1 MKRFT
6 TLAVSCATVCM
17 LAATAGAQPPRQ
29 DAIWARSTGG
39 APLVLDG
46 KLDEPQWA
54 LAESK
59 VIDWM
64 TDTGIPG
71 GGWKPEGGFLPTDPT
86 HATVKFLTVGNTL
99 WMSVVLP
106 DKSIGGS
113 ITFNRF
119 DGLLMSIKDH
129 LSTNHPAPPTE
140 IFYVW
145 WNTDPAATDPQP
157 PGQQPVFAGGGPF
170 AAQPSYAPRTPAQI
184 AACNAVTVVRG
195 IANTDAAQDTSW
207 TVEMRFDLSA
217 LGYNIAQAQGDIIEF
232 NLSIYDCD
240 NYWPLVPINL
250 ASNRVWWQGPW
261 GNSLGYNEVRI
272 YCKPSVTVST
282 NPLPYLAPEVIVP
295 DGKLFPSPNID
306 GLLNDPVWANAARID
321 IRYGDDALRNTY
333 PGVLK
338 WRGGQYQP
346 AVNGGQAAVLDPG
359 DATVKYF
366 FRDDS
371 LFFGFDVRDQA
382 VQSVSA
388 TDRMDGFV
396 VGIYDRVAREALDNT
411 LQPHR
416 LTFDVSPT
424 GSARTA
430 DFLTTLVG
438 NGGARVKLSLKAGT
452 TVDTFGTNVDAG
464 YTAEMV
470 VDLTKIGYPHGL
482 GDHVVFFN
490 VNYYDGDSFIPFTDS
505 YGTRTWWGA
514 EYDNTCCPA
523 WSYMDPLMNVLTDVP
538 GRSPGT
544 SGYQLLSAAPNP
556 FRTATTLHYLL
567 GGPSRVQLQVFDA
580 QGRVIL
586 HRDLGV
592 QDAGERHAPLVG
604 FNGRTGVYLY
614 RLRMTDPVSGGE
626 QASLDGRLLVVR

>member
-1 MKRFT
+1 MKRWT
-6 TLAVSCATVCM
+6 TLAVTCATACM

-29 DAIWARSTGG
+29 DAIWARSTAG
-39 APLVLDG
+39 ALLVLDG
-46 KLDEPQWA
+46 KLNEPQWA

-59 VIDWM
+59 VIDWG

-71 GGWKPEGGFLPTDPT
+71 GGYKPEGGFLPTDAT
-86 HATVKFLTVGNTL
+86 HATVKFLTVGNTF
-99 WMSVVLP
+99 WMGVVLP

-113 ITFNRF
+113 INFNRF

-157 PGQQPVFAGGGPF
+157 QGQQPVFAGGGPF
-170 AAQPSYAPRTPAQI
+170 AAQPSYTPRTPAQI

-195 IANTDAAQDTSW
+195 IANTDAVQDTSW
-207 TVEMRFDLSA
+207 TVEMRIDLTA
-217 LGYNIAQAQGDIIEF
+217 LGYNITQPQGDIVEF

-272 YCKPSVTVST
+272 YCKPSVTVNTS
-282 NPLPYLAPEVIVP
+282 PLPYLAPEVIVP
-295 DGKLFPSPNID
+295 NGSMFPSPNID
-306 GLLNDPVWANAARID
+306 GLLNDPVWVNAPRID
-321 IRYGDDALRNTY
+321 IRYGDDALRSSY

-338 WRGGQYQP
+338 WRGGQFQP
-346 AVNGGQAAVLDPG
+346 PVNGGQAAVLDPG
-359 DATVKYF
+359 DATVKFF

-371 LFFGFDVRDQA
+371 LF
-382 VQSVSA
+382 

-396 VGIYDRVAREALDNT
+396 VGIYDRVLRESFDNT

-424 GSARTA
+424 GTERTA
-430 DFLTTLVG
+430 DYLTTLVG
-438 NGGARVKLSLKAGT
+438 NGGARVKLVLKPGT
-452 TVDTFGTNVDAG
+452 TLDTTGVDIDAG

-470 VDLTKIGYPHGL
+470 IDLTKIGYPHGL
-482 GDHVVFFN
+482 GDHIVFFN
-490 VNYYDGDSFIPFTDS
+490 VNYYDGDSFVPFTDS
-505 YGTRTWWGA
+505 YGTRTWWAA

-523 WSYMDPLMNVLTDVP
+523 WSYMDPLEKVLTGVP
-538 GRSPGT
+538 GERPGT
-544 SGYQLLSAAPNP
+544 GGWALLSAAPNP
-556 FRTATTLHYLL
+556 FRTSTTLHYRLATQ
-567 GGPSRVQLQVFDA
+567 SRVEMTVYDP
-580 QGRVIL
+580 QGRIVQ

-592 QDAGERHAPLVG
+592 QDAGERHTPFTG
-604 FNGRTGVYLY
+604 FTGRTGVYLY
-614 RLRMTDPVSGGE
+614 RLRMTDPLSGGE
-626 QASLDGRLLVVR
+626 QAALAGRLLVVR